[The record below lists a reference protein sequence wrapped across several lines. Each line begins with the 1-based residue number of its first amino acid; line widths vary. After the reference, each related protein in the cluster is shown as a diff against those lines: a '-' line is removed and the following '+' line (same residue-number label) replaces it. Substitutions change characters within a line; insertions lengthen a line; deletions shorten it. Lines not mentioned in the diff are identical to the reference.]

1 VKRAARTHQRR
12 YRRSWLERRCGVGYR
27 QIASALAR
35 CGRSLRTTS
44 DEEVVRLVRE
54 RLRLDRE
61 ARDATEDAVV
71 ELVIEIGRSRRWI
84 LATLK
89 QLDLSARDRPAEA
102 LREARDRAQ
111 QRASA
116 ARKKKRAPKAAVL
129 VVAGAEAANTT
140 LATAV

>member
-1 VKRAARTHQRR
+1 M
-12 YRRSWLERRCGVGYR
+12 
-27 QIASALAR
+27 
-35 CGRSLRTTS
+35 
-44 DEEVVRLVRE
+44 RLVRE